1 MKMDTM
7 QMIRERHSVRSY
19 LEKPVEPAKLVR
31 IREEIARVN
40 AESGLHIQ
48 IMEDAEGVFG
58 GLLSRVIGW
67 KFVPSYLALVGRESP
82 KLEQTCGYY
91 GEQLVLFLQSLGLNS
106 CWVGMFKASAVRA
119 ELGEQ
124 ERVVITIPFGYG
136 ADAGKQHKSKAIGE
150 VTDVQQM
157 PDWFRAGVESA
168 LLAPTAIN
176 QQKFLFSLDGDRP
189 TAKVNGKGP
198 FTEVDLGIV
207 KYHFEAA
214 SGRKVE

>member
-1 MKMDTM
+1 MDTLELIK
-7 QMIRERHSVRSY
+7 QRHSVRSY
-19 LEKPVEPAKLVR
+19 LEKPIDAETMEKINA
-31 IREEIARVN
+31 EIARLN
-40 AESGLHIQ
+40 AESGLHMQ
-48 IMEDAEGVFG
+48 FFTETDGVFG
-58 GLLSRVIGW
+58 SFASRLIGW
-67 KFVPSYLALVGRESP
+67 RYVPNFVAMIGKDSP
-82 KLEQTCGYY
+82 ELEETCGYY
-91 GEQLVLFLQSLGLNS
+91 GEHLVLFLQSLGLHS
-106 CWVGMFKASAVRA
+106 CWVGMFKAAAVRA

-136 ADAGKQHKSKAIGE
+136 ADAGKQHKSKAIEE
-150 VTDVQQM
+150 VTDVRQM